1 MTLPDIT
8 VYPVRRL
15 ITMNPALPSAE
26 AVAVRGDR
34 ILGVGSLDELMRWG
48 DHRVDD
54 TFRDHVLTPG
64 FVEAHSHVMSGGT
77 WEHVYVGFF
86 DRRDP
91 TGRIWPGCKSID
103 EVVARLREADAAM
116 TDPDQIMICWG
127 LDPIYL
133 TGERLVGRHLDAV
146 SELSL
151 IHI

>member
-86 DRRDP
+86 DRAIRP
-91 TGRIWPGCKSID
+91 VASGLVARASTRWSPGC
-103 EVVARLREADAAM
+103 ARP
-116 TDPDQIMICWG
+116 TPQ
-127 LDPIYL
+127 
-133 TGERLVGRHLDAV
+133 
-146 SELSL
+146 
-151 IHI
+151 

>member
-1 MTLPDIT
+1 
-8 VYPVRRL
+8 
-15 ITMNPALPSAE
+15 MNPALPSAE

-34 ILGVGSLDELMRWG
+34 ILGVGSLDELTRWG

-91 TGRIWPGCKSID
+91 TGRVWPGCKSID
-103 EVVARLREADAAM
+103 EVVFNRNGFLFHGRVKAVAEGAREA
-116 TDPDQIMICWG
+116 G
-127 LDPIYL
+127 LQF
-133 TGERLVGRHLDAV
+133 
-146 SELSL
+146 
-151 IHI
+151 

>member
-1 MTLPDIT
+1 
-8 VYPVRRL
+8 
-15 ITMNPALPSAE
+15 MNPALPSAE

-34 ILGVGSLDELMRWG
+34 ILGVGSLDELTRWG

-91 TGRIWPGCKSID
+91 TGRVWPGCKSID
-103 EVVARLREADAAM
+103 EVVTRLREADAAM
-116 TDPDQIMICWG
+116 T
-127 LDPIYL
+127 
-133 TGERLVGRHLDAV
+133 
-146 SELSL
+146 LSL

>member
-1 MTLPDIT
+1 MPDIT

-34 ILGVGSLDELMRWG
+34 ILGVGSLDELTRWG

-77 WEHVYVGFF
+77 WEHVASASSTDAIRPVASGLAARASTRWSPAAAG
-86 DRRDP
+86 RRRND
-91 TGRIWPGCKSID
+91 
-103 EVVARLREADAAM
+103 
-116 TDPDQIMICWG
+116 
-127 LDPIYL
+127 
-133 TGERLVGRHLDAV
+133 
-146 SELSL
+146 
-151 IHI
+151 